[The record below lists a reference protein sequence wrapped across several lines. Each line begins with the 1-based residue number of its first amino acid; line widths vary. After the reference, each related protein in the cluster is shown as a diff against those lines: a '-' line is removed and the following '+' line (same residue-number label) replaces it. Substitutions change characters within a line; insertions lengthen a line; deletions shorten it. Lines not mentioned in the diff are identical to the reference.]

1 MLQQTP
7 NADRG
12 NLMVDSIADWLM
24 EQALNEQTTMKTL
37 FEGTCL
43 RLLAEGVPIIR
54 SHFAFRTLHPLYA
67 AVGHIWSKDKET
79 VHVEVPHDDAAIGT
93 GWTQSPYAF
102 LFDNQIDH
110 VRRRLTGEDALLDF
124 PVLQDFRD
132 EHDATDYLA
141 YAIAFDPDATG
152 ERIKSGVVGSWL
164 TNRPGGFSEND
175 LRALLRIQKRLAVT
189 FKVLIKAE
197 ITNNILNTYLGPDA
211 GKQVLSGLIKRGD
224 YETIHAVI
232 WYSDMRNS
240 TPLAESLSP
249 EDFFAMVNAYFECTA
264 GAVMESGG
272 EVLRFIGDA
281 VLAIFPIRK
290 GEQTEAQACNKAMR
304 AMRNAEKRVCKMN
317 FDRAANGQP
326 IIEYGLGLH
335 VGDVMFGNI
344 GVPDRLE
351 FSVIG
356 PAANETARLES
367 MTKEL
372 GRKVIVSDHFARNI
386 KSDWESLG
394 NKRLKGVGGK
404 MKLFSPKPAK
414 PNLVKSKLVKT
425 KTAKKKKVAVK

>member
-54 SHFAFRTLHPLYA
+54 AHFAFRTLHPLYA
-67 AVGHIWSKDKET
+67 AVGHIWYKDKAT
-79 VHVEVPHDDAAIGT
+79 VHVEILHADATISA
-93 GWTQSPYAF
+93 GWDQSPYAF
-102 LFDNQIDH
+102 LLVNSVDH
-110 VRRRLTGEDALLDF
+110 IRRRLTGEDALLDF
-124 PVLQDFRD
+124 PVLQEFHD
-132 EHDATDYLA
+132 EFAATDYLA
-141 YAIAFDPDATG
+141 YAIPFDPDATG
-152 ERIKSGVVGSWL
+152 ERIRSGVIGSWL

-197 ITNNILNTYLGPDA
+197 ITHNVLNTYLGPDA
-211 GKQVLSGLIKRGD
+211 GRQVLSGQIKRGD
-224 YETIHAVI
+224 YETIHSVI

-249 EDFFAMVNAYFECTA
+249 EDFFAMVNDYFECTA
-264 GAVMESGG
+264 GAVMDSGG

-290 GEQTEAQACNKAMR
+290 GEMTEKQACVKAMR
-304 AMRNAEKRVCKMN
+304 AMRESEKRVCKMN
-317 FDRAANGQP
+317 VERAKNGQP

-367 MTKEL
+367 LTKEL
-372 GRKVIVSDHFARNI
+372 GRRVIASDHFARNVKVGWDPI
-386 KSDWESLG
+386 GQKS
-394 NKRLKGVGGK
+394 LKGVRGK
-404 MKLFSPKPAK
+404 MTLFSPIETRCE
-414 PNLVKSKLVKT
+414 VV
-425 KTAKKKKVAVK
+425 KKKRRTRK